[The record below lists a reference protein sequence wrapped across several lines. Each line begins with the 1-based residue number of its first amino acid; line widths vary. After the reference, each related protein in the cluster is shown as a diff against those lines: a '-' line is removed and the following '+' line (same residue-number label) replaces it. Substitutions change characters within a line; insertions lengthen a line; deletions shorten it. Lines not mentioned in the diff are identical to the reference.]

1 LVGSPLSLQNQSLNL
16 HRTARASV
24 PVFEEAVFDLDD
36 GVEFR
41 QSQGMKLS
49 DVAKA
54 EAIATEF
61 KQLMIKKWHQHLNR

>member
-1 LVGSPLSLQNQSLNL
+1 
-16 HRTARASV
+16 
-24 PVFEEAVFDLDD
+24 VFDLDD